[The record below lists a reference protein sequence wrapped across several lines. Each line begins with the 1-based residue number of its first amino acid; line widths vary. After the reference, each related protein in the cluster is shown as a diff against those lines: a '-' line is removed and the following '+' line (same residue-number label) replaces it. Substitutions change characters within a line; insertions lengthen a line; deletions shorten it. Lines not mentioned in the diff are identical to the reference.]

1 MPRKRR
7 GGGRRFNSG
16 GIDKPITMMITFI
29 LIGLMVSAT
38 LLIAG
43 NRGIIVDA
51 IAIQLD
57 VEVWEISYFV
67 YIMFLVMAVICDMIT
82 DRNGSFDTGDLLGMM
97 LVVIMSVISFIGLQT
112 INVGSISS
120 AVALIITEN
129 NNWWLFYSLIIAVY
143 IANKM
148 LVKFH

>member
-1 MPRKRR
+1 MTRKRR
-7 GGGRRFNSG
+7 GYRNSMG
-16 GIDKPITMMITFI
+16 MDKPITMMITFI

-43 NRGIIVDA
+43 DRGIVIDA
-51 IAIQLD
+51 IALQLD

-67 YIMFLVMAVICDMIT
+67 YIMFLVLAVIYDMIT
-82 DRNGSFDTGDLLGMM
+82 DRNGSFDNSDLLGMM

-112 INVGSISS
+112 ISVGNIST

-129 NNWWLFYSLIIAVY
+129 NEWWLFYSLIIAVY

>member
-1 MPRKRR
+1 MTRKWRKRNR
-7 GGGRRFNSG
+7 NYNI

-43 NRGIIVDA
+43 DRGIIIDA
-51 IAIQLD
+51 IALQLD
-57 VEVWEISYFV
+57 VEIWEISYFV
-67 YIMFLVMAVICDMIT
+67 YIMFLVMAVIYDMIT
-82 DRNGSFDTGDLLGMM
+82 DRNGSFDISDLLGMM
-97 LVVIMSVISFIGLQT
+97 LVVFMSVISFIGLQT
-112 INVGSISS
+112 IAVGNISS
-120 AVALIITEN
+120 TVALIIAEN
-129 NNWWLFYSLIIAVY
+129 NEWWLFYSLIIAVY

>member
-1 MPRKRR
+1 MTRRRR

-16 GIDKPITMMITFI
+16 GIDRPITMMITFI

-43 NRGIIVDA
+43 DRGIIIDA
-51 IAIQLD
+51 IALQLD
-57 VEVWEISYFV
+57 VEVWEIAYFV
-67 YIMFLVMAVICDMIT
+67 YIMFLVMAVIYDMLT
-82 DRNGSFDTGDLLGMM
+82 DRNGSFDTSDLLGMM

-112 INVGSISS
+112 ISVGNIST

-129 NNWWLFYSLIIAVY
+129 NEWWLFYSLIIAVY

-148 LVKFH
+148 MVKFH

>member
-7 GGGRRFNSG
+7 GGSRRLNNG

-57 VEVWEISYFV
+57 VEIWEISYFV

-129 NNWWLFYSLIIAVY
+129 NEWWLFYSLIIAVY

>member
-1 MPRKRR
+1 MTRKWRKRNR
-7 GGGRRFNSG
+7 NYNI

-43 NRGIIVDA
+43 DRGIIIDA
-51 IAIQLD
+51 IALQLD

-67 YIMFLVMAVICDMIT
+67 YIMFLVMAVIYDMIT
-82 DRNGSFDTGDLLGMM
+82 DRNGSFDNSDLLGMM
-97 LVVIMSVISFIGLQT
+97 LVVLMSVISFIGLQT
-112 INVGSISS
+112 ISVGNIST

-129 NNWWLFYSLIIAVY
+129 NEWWLFYSLIIAIY